1 MKQIVLGINFDVI
14 DEITEPTG
22 MKARLVQNHHSKTIA
37 IQTWGIMTGE
47 WITTQRH
54 NDVQE
59 MWDKSKTLAIK
70 LVNRSRKG
78 G

>member
-37 IQTWGIMTGE
+37 IQTWGALTGE
-47 WITTQRH
+47 WITTQRYK
-54 NDVQE
+54 DVQE
-59 MWDKSKTLAIK
+59 MWDKSKTLALK
-70 LVNRSRKG
+70 LVNRRMMK
-78 G
+78 